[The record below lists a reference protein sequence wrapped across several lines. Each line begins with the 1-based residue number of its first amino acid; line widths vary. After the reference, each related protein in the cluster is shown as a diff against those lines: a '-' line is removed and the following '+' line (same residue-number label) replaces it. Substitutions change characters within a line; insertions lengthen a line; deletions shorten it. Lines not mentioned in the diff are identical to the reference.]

1 MAYDSYGILVIDDNN
16 HQLVA
21 SGLAR
26 NALVSRPLAARW
38 NQRLKKPIPRIF
50 ILEEA
55 SPPLTCALIDT
66 PGIGCFIIFGDE
78 PDAALVE
85 FFASV
90 DFAAD
95 ILRHLIT
102 NPFAAMVVVDAA
114 GIVRYLSPVHE
125 RFFGIKHA
133 SAIGRHVTEVIENSR
148 LHEVVK
154 SGKAEVGQLQVMNG
168 TVRIVNRTPI
178 FDRRNRPVGAIGQV
192 MFKGPEAIVQLNDE
206 IGRLRKQVSFYEREL
221 SGLRSRSYGL
231 EQIVGSSEAV
241 KKLKADIIKVASLD
255 VPVLLVGESGTGKE
269 LVAHAIHLLSAR
281 SQKALVLI
289 NSAAMPANLVESE
302 LFGYEPGAFTGADR
316 KGRQGKF
323 EIADQGTLFL
333 DEIGDMPSE
342 IQVKLLRVLQDG
354 TFQRVGGDQ
363 TKKSDFRLISA
374 SNRDFKAMIA
384 EGEFRLDLFYRISAI
399 TLRLPPLKDRLED
412 IPELANTFL
421 AQFSARHNCRMKTL
435 GSDAI
440 SFLQSLP
447 WPGNIRQL
455 QHAIERAAIFS
466 EGDII
471 TPRDF
476 EFSGEEM
483 PIAVGAVIPPHEEPQ
498 RAPQREA
505 QPATTSMQS
514 AKDQVEA
521 EIIRE
526 ALRKFNGNKKKVAES
541 LNISRSYLYKKLA
554 LMGDHT
560 S

>member
-1 MAYDSYGILVIDDNN
+1 M
-16 HQLVA
+16 VA

-26 NALVSRPLAARW
+26 NALVSRLLAARW
-38 NQRLKKPIPRIF
+38 HQRLKKPIPRIF
-50 ILEEA
+50 VLEEA

-95 ILRHLIT
+95 ILRHLVT

-125 RFFGIKHA
+125 RFFGLKHA
-133 SAIGRHVTEVIENSR
+133 SAIGRHVSEVIENSR
-148 LHEVVK
+148 LHEVAK
-154 SGKAEVGQLQVMNG
+154 SGKAEVGQLQEMND

-231 EQIVGSSEAV
+231 DQIVGSSEAV

-269 LVAHAIHLLSAR
+269 LVAHAIHLMSSR

-323 EIADQGTLFL
+323 ELADQGTLFL

-384 EGEFRLDLFYRISAI
+384 AGDFRLDLFYRISAI

-412 IPELANTFL
+412 IPELANSFL
-421 AQFSARHNCRMKTL
+421 AQFSARHNCKMKSL

-440 SFLQSLP
+440 AFLQSLP

-466 EGDII
+466 EGDIL

-476 EFSGEEM
+476 ESSEEEM
-483 PIAVGAVIPPHEEPQ
+483 PIAIEALVPSHGQ
-498 RAPQREA
+498 PQREVQHEA
-505 QPATTSMQS
+505 LSATTTMQS

-541 LNISRSYLYKKLA
+541 LNISRSYLYKRLA